1 MTEKDKF
8 FCWEDSFIGHLWKV
22 FFFFFLS
29 FAFFFFEKTMTYL
42 IESIEWIG

>member
-22 FFFFFLS
+22 FFSFFFLLL
-29 FAFFFFEKTMTYL
+29 FFFEKTMTYL